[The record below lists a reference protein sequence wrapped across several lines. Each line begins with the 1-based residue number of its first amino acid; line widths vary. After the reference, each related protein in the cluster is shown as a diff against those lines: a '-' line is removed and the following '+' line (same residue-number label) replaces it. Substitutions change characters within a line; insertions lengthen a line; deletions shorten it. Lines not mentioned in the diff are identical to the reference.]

1 MKQKKLLDFGQAV
14 GDEAV
19 DIGLSTVLPEVVK
32 TYGDVMVSEGVSI
45 IASEI
50 LAAIAPRA
58 NSVRLSYKQNRL
70 ECNIGIALQKLVDD
84 NQSLA
89 NRIAVLEQSL
99 AGQQL
104 LHQSGEL
111 LLDNIVDEF
120 QENKVKYSVN
130 GYVNLLYTDDAN
142 MDMALMFFKTLS
154 ELNDLDIRIL
164 QQYDYPVQISSDS
177 ELSELDY
184 TQVKYIKEKLVRLG
198 LLRSKNDELTAKNL
212 EMIVKYLQDLDK
224 QSRARKP
231 KDVKV
236 PRFNKIHR
244 TDSYKITSLGRAFLQ
259 LISERCDLT
268 NINVEEE
275 TNDDEIMDDELDLS
289 MYL

>member
-14 GDEAV
+14 GDEAI

-70 ECNIGIALQKLVDD
+70 ERNIGIALQKLVDD

-104 LHQSGEL
+104 LHQSSEL

-224 QSRARKP
+224 QSGARKP

-236 PRFNKIHR
+236 PRFNTIHR

-275 TNDDEIMDDELDLS
+275 ANDDEIMDDELDLS